1 MRESTTV
8 ELSGC
13 GSASP
18 FKWETLCSRQGEQ
31 RSPCLGSLQSIRHLI
46 AVTEGECQ
54 DPGYIMSTA
63 SRHSFTRKPNLAD
76 VKAAGHDMLRLVNR
90 RILLNILS
98 DRQPISRAEIAKIS
112 GLNKATISTIT
123 GELLK
128 DSCIIEE
135 GSGRTTPIGG
145 KPPTPLRLNAKRF
158 GLFGV
163 DIRADETIL
172 ALSDFN
178 NRIVARVS
186 FETGADPTTF
196 LTKIGKEIRKL
207 RTKHDSFIE
216 FPGIGVS
223 LPGLVDNHSGKFLL
237 SVVLPWRD
245 VPVVHLLEKV
255 TGLPVIIDNSA
266 RCSALAEIWHG
277 KAQYAHVRNL
287 LYVSV
292 STGLAC
298 GVVMDGGLYR
308 GGNNTAG
315 QFGHIPID
323 INGVECRCGQRG
335 CWDLYASDKATLK
348 RYSELRSNGGRRIST
363 MRKLLELVDAGD
375 IAATEAVRETAR
387 YLGIGIT
394 GLINGLDPEVV
405 VIGGEITKV
414 WGVIEP
420 IIVEETQ
427 RSLLAPRSHG
437 VAIRPSAFEVRPS
450 LKGAVTL
457 IQNNLLSVPHM
468 G

>member
-1 MRESTTV
+1 
-8 ELSGC
+8 
-13 GSASP
+13 
-18 FKWETLCSRQGEQ
+18 
-31 RSPCLGSLQSIRHLI
+31 
-46 AVTEGECQ
+46 
-54 DPGYIMSTA
+54 MSTA
-63 SRHSFTRKPNLAD
+63 SRHRFTRKPNLAD

-90 RILLNILS
+90 RILLSILS

-128 DSCIIEE
+128 DSCIIED
-135 GSGRTTPIGG
+135 GFGRTTPIGG
-145 KPPTPLRLNAKRF
+145 KPPTPLRLNGKRF

-163 DIRADETIL
+163 DIRADETIV
-172 ALSDFN
+172 ALCDFN
-178 NRIVARVS
+178 NRIISRVS
-186 FETGADPTTF
+186 YETGADATAF
-196 LTKIGKEIRKL
+196 LNKIGKEIRKL
-207 RTKHDSFIE
+207 RAKHDSFIE

-223 LPGLVDNHSGKFLL
+223 LPGLVDNHTGKFLV

-245 VPVVHLLEKV
+245 VPVVQLLEKS

-277 KAQYAHVRNL
+277 KAQYAQVRNL

-298 GVVMDGGLYR
+298 GVVIDGGLYR

-323 INGVECRCGQRG
+323 LNGAECRCGQRG

-348 RYSELRSNGGRRIST
+348 RYGELRGATGKRVST
-363 MRKLLELVDAGD
+363 MRKLIELVEAGD
-375 IAATEAVRETAR
+375 TAATEAVRETAR

-394 GLINGLDPEVV
+394 GLINGLDPEIVV
-405 VIGGEITKV
+405 VGGELTKV

-420 IIVEETQ
+420 IIVEETK
-427 RSLLAPRSHG
+427 RNLLAPRSHTI
-437 VAIRPSAFEVRPS
+437 AIRPSAFEVRPS
-450 LKGAVTL
+450 LKGALTL
-457 IQNNLLSVPHM
+457 IQNSLLSVPHM

>member
-1 MRESTTV
+1 M
-8 ELSGC
+8 
-13 GSASP
+13 
-18 FKWETLCSRQGEQ
+18 Q
-31 RSPCLGSLQSIRHLI
+31 R
-46 AVTEGECQ
+46 
-54 DPGYIMSTA
+54 A

-90 RILLNILS
+90 RILLSILS
-98 DRQPISRAEIAKIS
+98 DRQPISRAEIA
-112 GLNKATISTIT
+112 TIT

-135 GSGRTTPIGG
+135 GFGRTTPIGG

-158 GLFGV
+158 GLFGL
-163 DIRADETIL
+163 DIRADETVL

-178 NRIVARVS
+178 NRIVARTTY
-186 FETGADPTTF
+186 ETGSAASSF
-196 LTKIGKEIRKL
+196 LNKIGKEIRKL
-207 RTKHDSFIE
+207 RTKHNTFIE

-245 VPVVHLLEKV
+245 VPVVNLLEKA
-255 TGLPVIIDNSA
+255 TDLPVIIDNSA

-277 KAQYAHVRNL
+277 KTQYAHVRNL

-298 GVVMDGGLYR
+298 GVVIDGGLYR

-323 INGVECRCGQRG
+323 VNGPDCRCGQRG
-335 CWDLYASDKATLK
+335 CWDLFASDKATLK
-348 RYSELRSNGGRRIST
+348 RYADLRGSAGKRIST
-363 MRKLLELVDAGD
+363 MRKLVELVEAGD
-375 IAATEAVRETAR
+375 SAATEAIRETAR

-420 IIVEETQ
+420 IIVEETK
-427 RSLLAPRSHG
+427 RNLLAPRSH
-437 VAIRPSAFEVRPS
+437 V
-450 LKGAVTL
+450 
-457 IQNNLLSVPHM
+457 
-468 G
+468 

>member
-1 MRESTTV
+1 
-8 ELSGC
+8 
-13 GSASP
+13 
-18 FKWETLCSRQGEQ
+18 
-31 RSPCLGSLQSIRHLI
+31 
-46 AVTEGECQ
+46 
-54 DPGYIMSTA
+54 MSTA
-63 SRHSFTRKPNLAD
+63 SRHNFTRKPNLAD

-98 DRQPISRAEIAKIS
+98 DRQPISRAEIGKIS

-128 DSCIIEE
+128 DACIVEE

-178 NRIVARVS
+178 NRIVARIS
-186 FETGADPTTF
+186 HETGSDAAAF
-196 LTKIGKEIRKL
+196 LNKIGKEVRRL

-245 VPVVHLLEKV
+245 LPVVDLLEKA

-266 RCSALAEIWHG
+266 RCAALAEIWHG

-287 LYVSV
+287 LYVGV

-298 GVVMDGGLYR
+298 GVVIDGGLYR

-323 INGVECRCGQRG
+323 LSGNECNCGQRG
-335 CWDLYASDKATLK
+335 CWDLYASDKATIK
-348 RYSELRSNGGRRIST
+348 RYADLRGPGGKRVST
-363 MRKLLELVDAGD
+363 IRKLVELVDAGD
-375 IAATEAVRETAR
+375 ATATEAVRETAR

-405 VIGGEITKV
+405 VIGGEITKL

-420 IIVEETQ
+420 IIVEETK
-427 RSLLAPRSHG
+427 RNLLAPRSQS
-437 VAIRPSAFEVRPS
+437 VAIRPSVFEVRPS
-450 LKGAVTL
+450 LKGALTL
-457 IQNNLLSVPHM
+457 IQNSLLSVPHM

>member
-1 MRESTTV
+1 MNSLV
-8 ELSGC
+8 ELSPLPLFVIQPVLC
-13 GSASP
+13 G
-18 FKWETLCSRQGEQ
+18 TLNEQVTKRLVVSMVSR
-31 RSPCLGSLQSIRHLI
+31 PRHN
-46 AVTEGECQ
+46 
-54 DPGYIMSTA
+54 
-63 SRHSFTRKPNLAD
+63 FTRKPNLAD
-76 VKAAGHDMLRLVNR
+76 VKAAGHNMLRLVNR

-128 DSCIIEE
+128 DSCIVEE

-145 KPPTPLRLNAKRF
+145 KPPTPLRLNSKRF

-186 FETGADPTTF
+186 YETGTDANVF
-196 LTKIGKEIRKL
+196 LNKLGKEIRKL
-207 RTKHDSFIE
+207 RSKYDSFIE
-216 FPGIGVS
+216 FPGVGVS
-223 LPGLVDNHSGKFLL
+223 LPGLVDNERGKFLI

-245 VPVVHLLEKV
+245 VPVVQLLEKS

-298 GVVMDGGLYR
+298 GVVIDGGLYR

-315 QFGHIPID
+315 QFGHISID
-323 INGVECRCGQRG
+323 LSGSECRCGQRG

-348 RYSELRSNGGRRIST
+348 RYAELRNTNGKRVST
-363 MRKLLELVDAGD
+363 MRKLIELVDGGD
-375 IAATEAVRETAR
+375 PAATEAVRETAR

-420 IIVEETQ
+420 IIVEQTK
-427 RSLLAPRSHG
+427 RNLLAPRSHG

-450 LKGAVTL
+450 LKGALTL
-457 IQNNLLSVPHM
+457 IQNSLLSVPHM

>member
-1 MRESTTV
+1 MATR
-8 ELSGC
+8 
-13 GSASP
+13 P
-18 FKWETLCSRQGEQ
+18 
-31 RSPCLGSLQSIRHLI
+31 
-46 AVTEGECQ
+46 
-54 DPGYIMSTA
+54 
-63 SRHSFTRKPNLAD
+63 RHSFTRKPNLAD

-245 VPVVHLLEKV
+245 VPVVQLLEKV

-315 QFGHIPID
+315 QFGHITID
-323 INGVECRCGQRG
+323 INGAECRCGQRG

-348 RYSELRSNGGRRIST
+348 RYSELRNNGGRRIST
-363 MRKLLELVDAGD
+363 MRKLTELVEAGD
-375 IAATEAVRETAR
+375 TAATEAVRETAR

-394 GLINGLDPEVV
+394 GLINGMDPEVV

-420 IIVEETQ
+420 IIVEETK

>member
-1 MRESTTV
+1 MAT
-8 ELSGC
+8 
-13 GSASP
+13 P
-18 FKWETLCSRQGEQ
+18 
-31 RSPCLGSLQSIRHLI
+31 
-46 AVTEGECQ
+46 
-54 DPGYIMSTA
+54 

-76 VKAAGHDMLRLVNR
+76 VKAAGHDLLRLVNR
-90 RILLNILS
+90 RILLSILS

-128 DSCIIEE
+128 DSFIVEE

-145 KPPTPLRLNAKRF
+145 KPPTPLRLNGMRY
-158 GLFGV
+158 GLFGL
-163 DIRADETIL
+163 DIRADESVL

-178 NRIVARVS
+178 NRLISRVS
-186 FETGADPTTF
+186 FETGSDATAF
-196 LTKIGKEIRKL
+196 LNTIGKEIRKL
-207 RTKHDSFIE
+207 RSKHDNFIE

-245 VPVVHLLEKV
+245 VPVVQLLEKA
-255 TGLPVIIDNSA
+255 TNLPVIIDNSA

-277 KAQYAHVRNL
+277 KAQYAQVRDL

-298 GVVMDGGLYR
+298 GMVIDGGLYR

-323 INGVECRCGQRG
+323 LNGSECRCGQRG
-335 CWDLYASDKATLK
+335 CWDLYASDKATITRYLGLRGGAAK
-348 RYSELRSNGGRRIST
+348 RIPT
-363 MRKLLELVDAGD
+363 MRKLMELVDSGD
-375 IAATEAVRETAR
+375 PAATAAVRETAR

-405 VIGGEITKV
+405 VIGGEITKG
-414 WGVIEP
+414 WGLIEP
-420 IIVEETQ
+420 IIVEETK

-437 VAIRPSAFEVRPS
+437 VAIRRSAFEVRPS
-450 LKGAVTL
+450 LKGALTL
-457 IQNNLLSVPHM
+457 IQNDLLSVPHM

>member
-1 MRESTTV
+1 MKS
-8 ELSGC
+8 
-13 GSASP
+13 SP
-18 FKWETLCSRQGEQ
+18 RQTF
-31 RSPCLGSLQSIRHLI
+31 S
-46 AVTEGECQ
+46 
-54 DPGYIMSTA
+54 
-63 SRHSFTRKPNLAD
+63 RKPNLANI
-76 VKAAGHDMLRLVNR
+76 KAAGHDMLRLVNR
-90 RILLNILS
+90 RILLSILS

-128 DSCIIEE
+128 ESCIIEE

-145 KPPTPLRLNAKRF
+145 KPPTPLRLNANRF

-178 NRIVARVS
+178 NRIVARFS
-186 FETGADPTTF
+186 YETGSDATAF
-196 LTKIGKEIRKL
+196 LNKIGKEIRKL
-207 RTKHDSFIE
+207 CTKHDSFIE

-223 LPGLVDNHSGKFLL
+223 LPGLVDNQSGKFLL

-245 VPVVHLLEKV
+245 VPVVNLLEKA

-277 KAQYAHVRNL
+277 KAQYAHVRDL
-287 LYVSV
+287 LYVGV

-298 GVVMDGGLYR
+298 GVVIDGGLYR

-323 INGVECRCGQRG
+323 LNGPECRCGQKG

-348 RYSELRSNGGRRIST
+348 RYADLRGTSGKRVST
-363 MRKLLELVDAGD
+363 MRKLVELVEGGDA
-375 IAATEAVRETAR
+375 AATEAVRETAR

-405 VIGGEITKV
+405 VIGGEITKA
-414 WGVIEP
+414 WGVIER
-420 IIVEETQ
+420 IIVEETK
-427 RSLLAPRSHG
+427 RNLLAPRSHS

-450 LKGAVTL
+450 LKGALTL
-457 IQNNLLSVPHM
+457 IQNSLLSVPHM

>member
-1 MRESTTV
+1 
-8 ELSGC
+8 
-13 GSASP
+13 
-18 FKWETLCSRQGEQ
+18 
-31 RSPCLGSLQSIRHLI
+31 
-46 AVTEGECQ
+46 
-54 DPGYIMSTA
+54 
-63 SRHSFTRKPNLAD
+63 LAD
-76 VKAAGHDMLRLVNR
+76 VTAAGHDMLRLVNR
-90 RILLNILS
+90 RILLSILS

-128 DSCIIEE
+128 EACIIEE
-135 GSGRTTPIGG
+135 GLGRTTPIGG
-145 KPPTPLRLNAKRF
+145 KPPTPLRLNSQRF

-178 NRIVARVS
+178 NRLVARVS
-186 FETGADPTTF
+186 FETGTEPTAF
-196 LTKIGKEIRKL
+196 LNKIGKEIRKL
-207 RTKHDSFIE
+207 QAKHDGFIE

-223 LPGLVDNHSGKFLL
+223 LPGLVDNHTGKFLF

-245 VPVVHLLEKV
+245 VQVVRLLEKA

-277 KAQYAHVRNL
+277 KAQYAQVRNL

-298 GVVMDGGLYR
+298 GVVIDGGLYR
-308 GGNNTAG
+308 GGSNTAG

-323 INGVECRCGQRG
+323 VSGPECRCGQRG
-335 CWDLYASDKATLK
+335 CWDLYASDKATIN
-348 RYSELRSNGGRRIST
+348 RYMELRGSGGRRLST
-363 MRKLLELVDAGD
+363 IRKLIELVDSGD
-375 IAATEAVRETAR
+375 VAATEAVRETAR

-405 VIGGEITKV
+405 VIGGEITKA
-414 WGVIEP
+414 WGLIEP
-420 IIVEETQ
+420 IIVEETK
-427 RSLLAPRSHG
+427 RSLLSSRSHG
-437 VAIRPSAFEVRPS
+437 VPIRPSAFEVRPS
-450 LKGAVTL
+450 LKGALTL

>member
-1 MRESTTV
+1 MKS
-8 ELSGC
+8 
-13 GSASP
+13 SP
-18 FKWETLCSRQGEQ
+18 RQTF
-31 RSPCLGSLQSIRHLI
+31 S
-46 AVTEGECQ
+46 
-54 DPGYIMSTA
+54 
-63 SRHSFTRKPNLAD
+63 RKPNLANI
-76 VKAAGHDMLRLVNR
+76 KAAGHDMLRLVNR
-90 RILLNILS
+90 RILLSILS

-128 DSCIIEE
+128 ESCIVEE

-145 KPPTPLRLNAKRF
+145 KPPTPLRLNANRF
-158 GLFGV
+158 GLFGL

-178 NRIVARVS
+178 NRIVARFS
-186 FETGADPTTF
+186 YETGPDATAF
-196 LTKIGKEIRKL
+196 LNKIGKEIRKL

-223 LPGLVDNHSGKFLL
+223 LPGLVDNQKGKFLL

-245 VPVVHLLEKV
+245 VPVVNLLEKA

-298 GVVMDGGLYR
+298 GVVIDGGLYR

-323 INGVECRCGQRG
+323 VNGPDCRCGQRG

-348 RYSELRSNGGRRIST
+348 RYADLRGASSKRVST
-363 MRKLLELVDAGD
+363 MRKLVELVEAGD
-375 IAATEAVRETAR
+375 GAATEAVRETAR

-394 GLINGLDPEVV
+394 GLINGLDPEIVI
-405 VIGGEITKV
+405 IGGEITKA
-414 WGVIEP
+414 WGVIES
-420 IIVEETQ
+420 IIVEETK
-427 RSLLAPRSHG
+427 RNLLAPRSHS

-450 LKGAVTL
+450 LKGALTL
-457 IQNNLLSVPHM
+457 IQNSLLSVPHM

>member
-1 MRESTTV
+1 
-8 ELSGC
+8 
-13 GSASP
+13 
-18 FKWETLCSRQGEQ
+18 
-31 RSPCLGSLQSIRHLI
+31 
-46 AVTEGECQ
+46 
-54 DPGYIMSTA
+54 
-63 SRHSFTRKPNLAD
+63 
-76 VKAAGHDMLRLVNR
+76 MLRLVNR
-90 RILLNILS
+90 RILLSILS

-163 DIRADETIL
+163 DIRADETVL

-178 NRIVARVS
+178 NRIISRVS
-186 FETGADPTTF
+186 FETGSVASSF
-196 LTKIGKEIRKL
+196 LSKIGKEIRKL
-207 RTKHDSFIE
+207 CSKHDSFIE
-216 FPGIGVS
+216 FAGIGVS
-223 LPGLVDNHSGKFLL
+223 LPGLVDNQSGKFLL

-245 VPVVHLLEKV
+245 VPVVTLLERA
-255 TGLPVIIDNSA
+255 TDLSVIIDNSA

-287 LYVSV
+287 LYVGV

-298 GVVMDGGLYR
+298 GVVIDGGLYR

-323 INGVECRCGQRG
+323 INGPQCRCGQRG

-348 RYSELRSNGGRRIST
+348 RYADLRGTSGKRVST
-363 MRKLLELVDAGD
+363 MRKLVELIDGGDA
-375 IAATEAVRETAR
+375 AATEAVRETAR
-387 YLGIGIT
+387 YLGLGIT

-414 WGVIEP
+414 WGLIEP
-420 IIVEETQ
+420 IIVEETK
-427 RSLLAPRSHG
+427 RNLLAPRSHS
-437 VAIRPSAFEVRPS
+437 VPVRPSAFEVRPS
-450 LKGAVTL
+450 LKGALTL
-457 IQNNLLSVPHM
+457 IQNSLLSVPHM

>member
-1 MRESTTV
+1 
-8 ELSGC
+8 
-13 GSASP
+13 
-18 FKWETLCSRQGEQ
+18 
-31 RSPCLGSLQSIRHLI
+31 
-46 AVTEGECQ
+46 
-54 DPGYIMSTA
+54 MSSA
-63 SRHSFTRKPNLAD
+63 SRHTFSRKPNLAD
-76 VKAAGHDMLRLVNR
+76 VTAAGHDMLRLVNR
-90 RILLNILS
+90 RILLSILS

-112 GLNKATISTIT
+112 GLKKATISTIT

-128 DSCIIEE
+128 DACIIEE

-158 GLFGV
+158 GLFGL

-178 NRIVARVS
+178 NRIVSRVS
-186 FETGADPTTF
+186 FETGSIASSF
-196 LTKIGKEIRKL
+196 LSKIGKEIRKL
-207 RTKHDSFIE
+207 RLKHDSFIE

-223 LPGLVDNHSGKFLL
+223 LPGLVDNQSGKFLL

-245 VPVVHLLEKV
+245 VPVVNLLEKA

-298 GVVMDGGLYR
+298 GVVIDGGLYR

-315 QFGHIPID
+315 QFGHIPIEL
-323 INGVECRCGQRG
+323 NGPDCRCGQKG

-348 RYSELRSNGGRRIST
+348 RYADLRDTSGKRVAT
-363 MRKLLELVDAGD
+363 MRKLVELVDAGD
-375 IAATEAVRETAR
+375 SAATEAVRETAR

-414 WGVIEP
+414 WGLIEP
-420 IIVEETQ
+420 IIVEET
-427 RSLLAPRSHG
+427 RRNLLAPRSHRA
-437 VAIRPSAFEVRPS
+437 AIRPSAFEVRPS
-450 LKGAVTL
+450 LKGALTL
-457 IQNNLLSVPHM
+457 IQNSLLSVPHM

>member
-1 MRESTTV
+1 
-8 ELSGC
+8 
-13 GSASP
+13 
-18 FKWETLCSRQGEQ
+18 
-31 RSPCLGSLQSIRHLI
+31 
-46 AVTEGECQ
+46 
-54 DPGYIMSTA
+54 
-63 SRHSFTRKPNLAD
+63 
-76 VKAAGHDMLRLVNR
+76 MLRLVNR

-98 DRQPISRAEIAKIS
+98 DKQPISRAEIAKIS

-123 GELLK
+123 GELLR

-145 KPPTPLRLNAKRF
+145 KPPTPLRLNGRRF

-178 NRIVARVS
+178 NRLVARLS
-186 FETGADPTTF
+186 FETGSDPGAF
-196 LTKIGKEIRKL
+196 LTKIGKAITKL
-207 RTKHDSFIE
+207 RVKHDGFLE

-223 LPGLVDNHSGKFLL
+223 LPGLVDNRSGKFLL

-245 VPVVHLLEKV
+245 VPVVQLLEKA
-255 TGLPVIIDNSA
+255 TGLLVIIDNSA

-277 KAQYAHVRNL
+277 KAQYAHVRDL

-298 GVVMDGGLYR
+298 GVVIDGGLYR

-323 INGVECRCGQRG
+323 LNGPECRCGQRG
-335 CWDLYASDKATLK
+335 CWDIYASEKATIK
-348 RYSELRSNGGRRIST
+348 RYQTIRGGAAKRAPT
-363 MRKLLELVDAGD
+363 MRKLMQFVESGD
-375 IAATEAVRETAR
+375 PAATEAVRETAR

-405 VIGGEITKV
+405 VIGGEITKG
-414 WGVIEP
+414 WGLIEP
-420 IIVEETQ
+420 IIVEETK
-427 RSLLAPRSHG
+427 RRLLAPRSHN
-437 VAIRPSAFEVRPS
+437 VAIRRSAFEVRPS
-450 LKGAVTL
+450 LKGAITL

>member
-1 MRESTTV
+1 MTT
-8 ELSGC
+8 
-13 GSASP
+13 
-18 FKWETLCSRQGEQ
+18 
-31 RSPCLGSLQSIRHLI
+31 
-46 AVTEGECQ
+46 
-54 DPGYIMSTA
+54 

-90 RILLNILS
+90 RILLSILS

-112 GLNKATISTIT
+112 GLNKGTISTIT

-128 DSCIIEE
+128 DSFIVEE

-145 KPPTPLRLNAKRF
+145 KPPTPLRLNGKRF
-158 GLFGV
+158 GMFGL

-178 NRIVARVS
+178 NHLVARIS
-186 FETGADPTTF
+186 FETGSDATTF
-196 LTKIGKEIRKL
+196 LNKVGKEISKL
-207 RTKHDSFIE
+207 RSKYDAFIE

-223 LPGLVDNHSGKFLL
+223 LPGLVDNHSGIFLL

-245 VPVVHLLEKV
+245 VPVVQLLEKA
-255 TGLPVIIDNSA
+255 TGLPVTIDNSA

-277 KAQYAHVRNL
+277 KAQYAQVRNL

-298 GVVMDGGLYR
+298 GVVIDGGLYR

-323 INGVECRCGQRG
+323 INGPECRCGQRG

-348 RYSELRSNGGRRIST
+348 RYSELRDSGSKRVPT
-363 MRKLLELVDAGD
+363 MRKLVQLVEAGD
-375 IAATEAVRETAR
+375 PAGTEAVRETAR

-394 GLINGLDPEVV
+394 GLINGLDPEIV

-414 WGVIEP
+414 WGLIEP
-420 IIVEETQ
+420 IIVEETK
-427 RSLLAPRSHG
+427 RSLLAPRSRG
-437 VAIRPSAFEVRPS
+437 IGIRPSAFEVRPS
-450 LKGAVTL
+450 LKGALTL
-457 IQNNLLSVPHM
+457 VQNSLLSVPHM

>member
-1 MRESTTV
+1 MMKS
-8 ELSGC
+8 
-13 GSASP
+13 SP
-18 FKWETLCSRQGEQ
+18 RQTF
-31 RSPCLGSLQSIRHLI
+31 S
-46 AVTEGECQ
+46 
-54 DPGYIMSTA
+54 
-63 SRHSFTRKPNLAD
+63 RKPNLANI
-76 VKAAGHDMLRLVNR
+76 KAAGHDMLRLVNR
-90 RILLNILS
+90 RILLSILS

-128 DSCIIEE
+128 ESCIIEE

-145 KPPTPLRLNAKRF
+145 KPPTPLRLNANRF

-178 NRIVARVS
+178 NRIVARFS
-186 FETGADPTTF
+186 YETGSDATAF
-196 LTKIGKEIRKL
+196 LNKIGKEIRKL
-207 RTKHDSFIE
+207 CTKHDSFIE

-223 LPGLVDNHSGKFLL
+223 LPGLVDNQSGKFLL

-245 VPVVHLLEKV
+245 VPVVNLLEKA

-298 GVVMDGGLYR
+298 GVVIDGGLYR

-323 INGVECRCGQRG
+323 VNGPDCRCGQRG

-348 RYSELRSNGGRRIST
+348 RYADLRGASGKRVSS
-363 MRKLLELVDAGD
+363 MRKLVELVEAGD
-375 IAATEAVRETAR
+375 GAATEAVRETAR

-394 GLINGLDPEVV
+394 GLVNGLDPEIV

-420 IIVEETQ
+420 IIVEETK
-427 RSLLAPRSHG
+427 RNLLAPRSHS

-450 LKGAVTL
+450 LKGALTL
-457 IQNNLLSVPHM
+457 IQNSLLSVPHM